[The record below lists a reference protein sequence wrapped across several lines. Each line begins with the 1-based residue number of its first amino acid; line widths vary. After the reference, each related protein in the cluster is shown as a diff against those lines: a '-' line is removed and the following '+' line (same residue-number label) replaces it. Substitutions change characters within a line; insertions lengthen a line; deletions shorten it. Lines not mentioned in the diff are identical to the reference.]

1 MLQPGSAFDR
11 DAMVAHYIG
20 KAATWCIPDDIV
32 IAAKLPHTAP
42 GKLFKSRVRELL
54 RWARRRAVLTP
65 SVDWLCPVATPRP
78 SVRAWRPLGSPDQH
92 REGHLVSI
100 ERLRLQ
106 FARGD
111 ATDRRSRLREGW
123 VSVAGR

>member
-1 MLQPGSAFDR
+1 MIADGCVQIVDR
-11 DAMVAHYIG
+11 TIDVIKSGGAWISSIELENTAVAHPAFRE
-20 KAATWCIPDDIV
+20 AAVVARPD
-32 IAAKLPHTAP
+32 AC
-42 GKLFKSRVRELL
+42 
-54 RWARRRAVLTP
+54 WARRRAVPTP

-78 SVRAWRPLGSPDQH
+78 SVRAWRPLGIPDQH

-111 ATDRRSRLREGW
+111 ATDRGSRLREGG